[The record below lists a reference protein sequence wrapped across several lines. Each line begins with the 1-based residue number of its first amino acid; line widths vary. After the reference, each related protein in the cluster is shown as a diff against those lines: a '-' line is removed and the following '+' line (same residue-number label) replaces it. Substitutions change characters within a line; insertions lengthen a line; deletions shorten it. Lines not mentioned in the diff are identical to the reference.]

1 MVKLPLKDE
10 EEEDDKNE
18 NRTQQIEKKI
28 KNIKWEFQKR
38 KKKTIYIR
46 QMLFLHELYVYIYI
60 KKIHKIKKKKQMP
73 TMFVICVLF

>member
-28 KNIKWEFQKR
+28 KK
-38 KKKTIYIR
+38 
-46 QMLFLHELYVYIYI
+46 
-60 KKIHKIKKKKQMP
+60 
-73 TMFVICVLF
+73 